1 MDFGGR
7 SQIGAGMQ
15 VDYAA
20 GIDTTEDEIY
30 LGVLQGVTKDKRYR
44 L

>member
-15 VDYAA
+15 ADYAA
-20 GIDTTEDEIY
+20 GIGTTEDEIY
-30 LGVLQGVTKDKRYR
+30 LGVSQDIKKDERSR
-44 L
+44 P